1 MAAVARGPD
10 AWTREPGAEVLAAL
24 GLVAVPGLG
33 GRRIRALFE
42 RHGSFAG
49 VLSALRTNAAG
60 VPLPGPTL
68 EAAACAR
75 PADARAVA
83 RVLPAGARIVAM
95 GEPAY
100 PAELLRL
107 ADPPPVLWLHGPLE
121 PGSERAVC
129 LVGTRAATEYG
140 RRMARRLAAG
150 LAEAGWRIV
159 SGLARGIDAEAHR
172 GALEAGG
179 ETVGVPGCGLGHVYP
194 ASSRDLYASLRR
206 RGLLLTELP
215 PGERPAPAWF
225 PRRNRILAGLV
236 RAVLVVQAGPRS
248 GALITAREAAE
259 IGVDVLAVPGRVD
272 LAVSEGCNAL
282 IRDGAGLVARVADA
296 LDALGEVRPDP
307 GSHGRSAPRG
317 GGAAAGGVRRT
328 TEPRRAVEASLVRRL
343 RAGPRHVDALAR
355 ETGLGIAE
363 ALAALGRLEAA
374 GHIRGLPGGRYE
386 ALR

>member
-1 MAAVARGPD
+1 
-10 AWTREPGAEVLAAL
+10 
-24 GLVAVPGLG
+24 
-33 GRRIRALFE
+33 
-42 RHGSFAG
+42 
-49 VLSALRTNAAG
+49 
-60 VPLPGPTL
+60 
-68 EAAACAR
+68 
-75 PADARAVA
+75 
-83 RVLPAGARIVAM
+83 
-95 GEPAY
+95 
-100 PAELLRL
+100 
-107 ADPPPVLWLHGPLE
+107 
-121 PGSERAVC
+121 
-129 LVGTRAATEYG
+129 
-140 RRMARRLAAG
+140 MARRLAAG

-272 LAVSEGCNAL
+272 LAVSEGSNAL

-307 GSHGRSAPRG
+307 GALGRSAPRG
-317 GGAAAGGVRRT
+317 GGVAARGVRRT